1 MICPKA
7 VVYTKPVTPSVEHA
21 EEYGDS
27 FDAGKGTSSR
37 RNRWTGKTAPTPETN
52 SHQTATGIMCTRQH
66 IVANRYYGH
75 TQAAFSDTT
84 SRYIMRCHVVFLLR
98 S

>member
-7 VVYTKPVTPSVEHA
+7 VVYTNPVTPSVEHA

-37 RNRWTGKTAPTPETN
+37 RNLWTGKNAATPETN
-52 SHQTATGIMCTRQH
+52 SHPRAACIRRNASMASCNNRTRQ
-66 IVANRYYGH
+66 
-75 TQAAFSDTT
+75 AFALS
-84 SRYIMRCHVVFLLR
+84 VL
-98 S
+98 